1 MNDVHTPKWADA
13 FRSKHEVHLFHADK
27 FSLCGVMRL
36 RKLIRQW
43 KPDILHAH
51 YAGTWGLLGALTHF
65 HPFVVTIHG
74 SEVLLTKEI
83 KRKLVKY
90 VLQCADLIT
99 SDAGHVE
106 QVASKMAKGIK
117 GKLRRVNFGVDVTRF
132 APSGSNH
139 RDIDIISLR
148 NHDPIYDIDTL
159 LRAVKL
165 LEPEFPDLKVLIAG
179 QGPETERLKELANE
193 TCKES
198 VHFRTLEAHEVGFW
212 LNRSRLYVSTALSDA
227 GIAASTAEAMA
238 CGLPVVISDVFEN
251 RNWVCPGRQL
261 KGLCFQIYRPGDAT
275 ELAEK
280 ISFMLNRPDTR
291 KTLGQMNRKTVVQW
305 NNYDTEMEK
314 MEKLYQKLLTTKG
327 DRLRL

>member
-1 MNDVHTPKWADA
+1 
-13 FRSKHEVHLFHADK
+13 
-27 FSLCGVMRL
+27 
-36 RKLIRQW
+36 
-43 KPDILHAH
+43 
-51 YAGTWGLLGALTHF
+51 
-65 HPFVVTIHG
+65 
-74 SEVLLTKEI
+74 
-83 KRKLVKY
+83 
-90 VLQCADLIT
+90 
-99 SDAGHVE
+99 
-106 QVASKMAKGIK
+106 MAKGIK
-117 GKLRRVNFGVDVTRF
+117 GKLRRVNFGVDVKRF

-165 LEPEFPDLKVLIAG
+165 LEPEFPNLQVFIGGK
-179 QGPETERLKELANE
+179 GPETLHLVDLAAQLGLL
-193 TCKES
+193 S
-198 VHFRTLEAHEVGFW
+198 AHFRTFEPGEVE
-212 LNRSRLYVSTALSDA
+212 RRLDASKVYVSTALSDA

-314 MEKLYQKLLTTKG
+314 MEKLYQKLLITKG